1 MSKNERH
8 MFVGALLVLA
18 AALAVMLIQ
27 NVLGSGQPEIR
38 RVSVLLDGESESY
51 WQNFRLGVDRAAR
64 EHNVDVRYVFRYEGP
79 VGEAQAEQL
88 RREWEGELDGVILVP
103 VDGALLAET
112 LREAPAG
119 LAVTVVGP
127 ALPGVEGACTI
138 SASPEEMG
146 RQLADAVAGSGAAS
160 CVVIRTGGEG
170 EIVLRR
176 LQGLEERLRELGV
189 AWDTMLTQLVEAL
202 PEPDGRPVVALEPGM
217 TEALCARGGPVY
229 GIGASN
235 RILRCLEEGS
245 AAALVVQSDY
255 DAGYLS
261 LLSILEALEG
271 TYPEDQTLDCYTV
284 TAENMFTDPMDQIL
298 FPMA

>member
-8 MFVGALLVLA
+8 MFTGVLLVLM
-18 AALAVMLIQ
+18 AALAVMLFQ
-27 NVLGSGQPEIR
+27 NVSGSGQPEIR
-38 RVSVLLDGESESY
+38 RVCVLLDGEGESY

-64 EHNVDVRYVFRYEGP
+64 EHNVDVRYVFRYDGP
-79 VGEAQAEQL
+79 VGTAQAEQL
-88 RREWEGELDGVILVP
+88 HREWEGDLDGVILVP
-103 VDGALLAET
+103 VDAEALAET
-112 LREAPAG
+112 LQEAPAG
-119 LAVTVVGP
+119 LAVTVMGP
-127 ALPGVEGACTI
+127 SLPGVEGVCAI

-146 RQLADAVAGSGAAS
+146 RQLADAVADSGAAS
-160 CVVIRTGGEG
+160 CTVMLTGQEG
-170 EIVLRR
+170 EIALRR
-176 LQGLEERLRELGV
+176 LQGLEERLQERGV
-189 AWDTMLTQLVEAL
+189 ALETMTAATVAAL
-202 PEPDGRPVVALEPGM
+202 PEPNGRPVAALEPGT

-235 RILRCLEEGS
+235 DILSCLEEGE

-261 LLSILEALEG
+261 LLSILEALDGEQ
-271 TYPEDQTLDCYTV
+271 PEDQTLDCYTV